1 MQFPNGVNKSNLIKL
16 GVLGAAYY
24 MLKGRNTQPAN
35 KQIQQRQEQLDEN
48 QERLDNNNN
57 NQTLTPFQMG
67 KQLAGKFLGKKF

>member
-57 NQTLTPFQMG
+57 NQKLTPFQMG

>member
-35 KQIQQRQEQLDEN
+35 KQIQQRQAQLDEN

-57 NQTLTPFQMG
+57 NQKLTPFQMG